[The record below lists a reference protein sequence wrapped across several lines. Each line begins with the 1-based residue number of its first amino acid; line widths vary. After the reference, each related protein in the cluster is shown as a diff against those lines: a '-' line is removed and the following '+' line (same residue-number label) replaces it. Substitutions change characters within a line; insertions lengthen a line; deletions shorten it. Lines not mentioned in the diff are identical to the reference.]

1 MYRVWH
7 GGGKTK
13 GRKLEKK
20 KSVPIHVCEGFWSLP
35 LGQPSSRS
43 VWAEGSV
50 AAPAELP
57 PRNCLQ
63 TKKYNNK

>member
-20 KSVPIHVCEGFWSLP
+20 NLSPYMSVKGFGHCHWDSP
-35 LGQPSSRS
+35 ARGQCGLKE
-43 VWAEGSV
+43 V
-50 AAPAELP
+50 
-57 PRNCLQ
+57 
-63 TKKYNNK
+63 